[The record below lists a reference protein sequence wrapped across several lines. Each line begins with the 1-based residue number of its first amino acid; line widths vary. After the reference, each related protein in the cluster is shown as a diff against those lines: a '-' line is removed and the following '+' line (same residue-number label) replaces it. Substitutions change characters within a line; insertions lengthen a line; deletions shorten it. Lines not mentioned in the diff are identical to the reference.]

1 MNHSA
6 TAFKAREQ
14 LKNFLGELSPRFS
27 KPLGKFVG
35 DMVYGIQASQD
46 VKLSR
51 IARALDE
58 PISMKKLEDRLSR
71 MLEDLG
77 IQPLGS

>member
-1 MNHSA
+1 
-6 TAFKAREQ
+6 
-14 LKNFLGELSPRFS
+14 
-27 KPLGKFVG
+27 
-35 DMVYGIQASQD
+35 MVYGIQASQD

-71 MLEDLG
+71 MLGSEG
-77 IQPLGS
+77 IEQGISDAVAWFARVTSIRTR